1 MEASTASMTA
11 GSVTGSV
18 TDHSSRLA
26 GARRIGSSGRVWLNR
41 SGRARPSIH
50 RIEQATQ
57 FVVDNL
63 RPAVTPR
70 ATRTVE
76 NPLGG

>member
-1 MEASTASMTA
+1 MTSMTA
-11 GSVTGSV
+11 GSVTGSGTV
-18 TDHSSRLA
+18 SSKLA

-50 RIEQATQ
+50 QIGEAAP

-63 RPAVTPR
+63 GPAVTPR